1 MDITSIGSSNTN
13 MPATPNRQVNPET
26 AVLEPKTAAP
36 TITGNAVSQTD
47 KSPSLADV
55 TKAVYD
61 INKSIQSSTQGVVFT
76 LDNDDKRMVVQVVDQ
91 QTKQVLRQIPTE
103 EAIEISKS
111 LNKLQ
116 GLLIRQ
122 QA

>member
-13 MPATPNRQVNPET
+13 VPPPPHRQINSET
-26 AVLEPKTAAP
+26 SALGPKTAAP
-36 TITGNAVSQTD
+36 TITGNAVDQTG

-61 INKSIQSSTQGVVFT
+61 INKSIQSNTQGVVFT
-76 LDNDDKRMVVQVVDQ
+76 LDNDENRIVVQVVDQ

-116 GLLIRQ
+116 GMLIRQ